1 MLFWVGINTCPSI
14 TGLYAMLMCNEKELI
29 GMLYIIIF
37 VNSIYEIEDCFV
49 EENPFCTVVSSQ
61 LFMFHTLY

>member
-14 TGLYAMLMCNEKELI
+14 TGLYSMLMFNEKELI

-49 EENPFCTVVSSQ
+49 E
-61 LFMFHTLY
+61 